1 MQVATDLDLPHLV
14 ANASPE
20 FVDEPTCK
28 GWLENVPLANIATAQ
43 RHLFEQIKEFNRFPI
58 KALARLGVMETLREA
73 VHFVQIE
80 QAKRFTNRAL
90 PMVDVEARIFDETI
104 ALWDE
109 MRVGYMRCLD
119 PVAEGESG
127 LRGQAALV
135 SQRALAYIGLKMFH
149 HYRAY
154 RQVPARDW
162 RLLHEAY
169 AKAEALGVA
178 GEAVKDYLNRD
189 VHDTS
194 PRIAYIRAVMMGAC
208 NPNELGQRQLTFVA
222 YLLER
227 WADKVDVSRKPIKE
241 DDDLPQMVID
251 LAGGGTAERI
261 DDDEVRAEVPR
272 YLGTQRLAKSLRN
285 RIGLLRKGESPAKL
299 ALGEDCVQPSCEQL
313 LVFLYRQW
321 CQARP
326 GRGQERRRI
335 ADAALACQGLP
346 AIHYFICGRAF
357 RQPGEQ
363 RELSQKQRQEIAT
376 FGRIR
381 TSHED
386 DYSVAQGFALENWR
400 LENDSAQGLRM
411 VRAATEAGKR
421 YSHGQLVSVRPVDSK
436 NFMLGQIRWL
446 MTAANG
452 DMHAGV
458 RLLPGLPA
466 ETAVRATGLNAI
478 DAQYVQA
485 LSLTAVPA
493 LDAPPTLVLPS
504 GWFKPKRVVEVYVD
518 SAVRVRLAE
527 LIERGSDFER
537 VSYEILP

>member
-1 MQVATDLDLPHLV
+1 MSDLELPDLV
-14 ANASPE
+14 ADASPE
-20 FVDEPTCK
+20 FIDEGTCK
-28 GWLENVPLANIATAQ
+28 AWLENVPLANVATAQ
-43 RHLFEQIKEFNRFPI
+43 RQLFEQLSEFNLFPT
-58 KALARLGVMETLREA
+58 KAVGRLAVMEALREA

-90 PMVDVEARIFDETI
+90 PMAENEVRAFRETI
-104 ALWDE
+104 ALWEE

-119 PVAEGESG
+119 PAGEGG
-127 LRGQAALV
+127 AGVRGQAALV
-135 SQRALAYIGLKMFH
+135 SQRALTYIGLKMFH

-154 RQVPARDW
+154 RQVPGRDW

-178 GEAVKDYLNRD
+178 EEPVKDYMNRD

-208 NPNELGQRQLTFVA
+208 NPNELGQRQLTFVSF
-222 YLLER
+222 LLER
-227 WADKVDVSRKPIKE
+227 WAEKVDVSTRPIDE
-241 DDDLPQMVID
+241 GDLTPLVID
-251 LAGGGTAERI
+251 LAGNRTAERI
-261 DDDEVRAEVPR
+261 DEDDNPAEEPR

-299 ALGEDCVQPSCEQL
+299 ALGEDCVQPACEQL

-335 ADAALACQGLP
+335 ADAAQVCYGLP
-346 AIHYFICGRAF
+346 AIHFYICGRAF
-357 RQPGEQ
+357 RQPGQQ
-363 RELSQKQRQEIAT
+363 RELSQKERQEIAT

-386 DYSVAQGFALENWR
+386 DYGTEQGFALENWR

-411 VRAATEAGKR
+411 VRAASESGKR
-421 YSHGQLVSVRPVDSK
+421 LSHGQLVSVRPVDSK
-436 NFMLGQIRWL
+436 NYMLGQVRWL
-446 MTAANG
+446 MTADNG
-452 DMHAGV
+452 DLHAGV

-466 ETAVRATGLNAI
+466 ETAVRPTGLNVM
-478 DAQYVQA
+478 DSPYVQA

-493 LDAPPTLVLPS
+493 LEAPPTLVLPS
-504 GWFKPKRVVEVYVD
+504 GWYKPKRVIEVFVD
-518 SAVRVRLAE
+518 SPVRVRLAE
-527 LIERGSDFER
+527 IIERGSDFER
-537 VSYEILP
+537 VAYEILT

>member
-1 MQVATDLDLPHLV
+1 MQVATDLDLPDLA

-20 FVDEPTCK
+20 FIDESTCK
-28 GWLENVPLANIATAQ
+28 GWLENVPLANVATAQ
-43 RHLFEQIKEFNRFPI
+43 RQLFEEIREFNRFPI

-119 PVAEGESG
+119 PVGEGEPG

-227 WADKVDVSRKPIKE
+227 WAEKVDVSRRPIKE

-251 LAGGGTAERI
+251 LAGGATAERI
-261 DDDEVRAEVPR
+261 DDDIRAEEPR

-411 VRAATEAGKR
+411 VRAAAEPGKR

-446 MTAANG
+446 MTADNG
-452 DMHAGV
+452 DIHAGV

-493 LDAPPTLVLPS
+493 LDAPPSLVLPS
-504 GWFKPKRVVEVYVD
+504 GWFKPKRVIEVYVD